1 MLHLFSHSIPQRVT
15 RERVQESMKLGDDL
29 HTYLLI
35 ILCIVLI
42 IHKYMYIS
50 MYTSGGR
57 EERKANASFFRNP
70 KVEELAEPLKGSDRQ
85 ETREHKVQRAPSS

>member
-1 MLHLFSHSIPQRVT
+1 
-15 RERVQESMKLGDDL
+15 
-29 HTYLLI
+29 
-35 ILCIVLI
+35 
-42 IHKYMYIS
+42 MYIS